1 MLESRVGKG
10 LKAKPALS
18 AGFVLEC
25 KIMKQRFVIEGLAGK
40 KTLNGEIEVNGAK
53 NAVLPLLAASVLFN
67 KPTEFSNVPRIE
79 DVDRML
85 ELLKNL
91 GTEFSWTGERIL
103 KINNSKI
110 SGKVLDHDN
119 AKRMRA
125 SILLT
130 GSLLVR
136 FGKVFFPHPGGC
148 VIGERPIDLFIEGF
162 KKMGASVSEKDGLY
176 EISTSKGLVGTE
188 FFFRV
193 SSVTGT
199 ETLMMAAIGA
209 KGKTILKNA
218 SMEPEV
224 ICLAEFLI
232 LRGAKIIGAGT
243 PEITIEGGYPLRMDE
258 PALSADKIFPVIPD
272 RIEAGSFLILGV
284 LAAENLKI
292 TNCQP
297 TQLDSLIEAL
307 RFAGVKV
314 ETGNNW
320 LAIKNNS
327 KVTNETYQ
335 AVNIKTEKYP
345 GFPTDLQAPMA
356 VFLTQVSGESLIHE
370 TIFEGRLNY
379 TADLEKMGAD
389 IKMWDAQRALVKG
402 PTPLKGKELDGPDIR
417 AGLAYI
423 LAAIIAEGES
433 VINNAYFIDR
443 GYERIEERLQKIGVK
458 IQRIDCE
465 VC

>member
-1 MLESRVGKG
+1 MLESRVGKD

-67 KPTEFSNVPRIE
+67 KSTEFSNVPRIE

-91 GTEFSWTGERIL
+91 GAEFSWTGERTL
-103 KINNSKI
+103 KIDGKKI

-130 GSLLVR
+130 GPLLAR

-176 EISTSKGLVGTE
+176 EISTSKGLLGTE

-199 ETLMMAAIGA
+199 ETLMLAAIGA

-218 SMEPEV
+218 ALEPEV
-224 ICLAEFLI
+224 VCLAEFLNS
-232 LRGAKIIGAGT
+232 RGAKISGAGSS
-243 PEITIEGGYPLRMDE
+243 EIIIDGGYELKE
-258 PALSADKIFPVIPD
+258 NGKTFPVIPD
-272 RIEAGSFLILGV
+272 RIEAGSFLILGA
-284 LAAENLKI
+284 LAADNLKI

-297 TQLDSLIEAL
+297 AHLDSLIEAL
-307 RFAGVKV
+307 RFSGVTV
-314 ETGNNW
+314 EVGDNW
-320 LAIKNNS
+320 LAVKNNA
-327 KVTNETYQ
+327 KITNESLR
-335 AVNIKTEKYP
+335 AVNIKTREYP

-356 VFLTQVSGESLIHE
+356 VFLTQVTGESLIHE

-389 IKMWDAQRALVKG
+389 IKMWDSHRALVKG
-402 PTPLKGKELDGPDIR
+402 PTLLKGKELDGPDIR

-443 GYERIEERLQKIGVK
+443 GYEQIEKRLQKIGVK
-458 IQRIDCE
+458 IKRVDCE

>member
-1 MLESRVGKG
+1 MCYHQFMKQKFVVEGFVGK
-10 LKAKPALS
+10 
-18 AGFVLEC
+18 
-25 KIMKQRFVIEGLAGK
+25 K
-40 KTLNGEIEVNGAK
+40 KLNGEIKINGAK
-53 NAVLPLLAASVLFN
+53 NAVLPLLAASVLLN
-67 KPTEFSNVPRIE
+67 KPAEFSNVPKIE
-79 DVDRML
+79 DVEKML
-85 ELLKNL
+85 ELLRNL
-91 GTEFSWTGERIL
+91 GAEFNWTSERSL
-103 KINNSKI
+103 KIDGGKI
-110 SGKVLDHDN
+110 FGNILEHDN

-130 GSLLVR
+130 GPLLAR
-136 FGKVFFPHPGGC
+136 FGKVSFPHPGGC

-176 EISTSKGLVGTE
+176 EISAPKGLVGTE

-218 SMEPEV
+218 ALEPEV
-224 ICLAEFLI
+224 VCLAEFLNS
-232 LRGAKIIGAGT
+232 RGARISGAGSS
-243 PEITIEGGYPLRMDE
+243 EIIIEGGCELKE
-258 PALSADKIFPVIPD
+258 NGKIFPIIPD
-272 RIEAGSFLILGV
+272 RIEAGSFLILGA
-284 LAAENLKI
+284 LAANNLKI

-297 TQLDSLIEAL
+297 AHLDSLIEAL
-307 RFAGVKV
+307 RFSGVAV
-314 ETGNNW
+314 EVGNDW
-320 LAIKNNS
+320 LAVKNNG
-327 KVTNETYQ
+327 KIANEMCR
-335 AVNIKTEKYP
+335 AVNIKTREYP

-356 VFLTQVSGESLIHE
+356 VFLTQVTGESFIHE

-389 IKMWDAQRALVKG
+389 IKMWDSHRALVKG
-402 PTPLKGKELDGPDIR
+402 PTLLKGKELDGPDIR

-458 IQRIDCE
+458 IKRVDCE

>member
-1 MLESRVGKG
+1 
-10 LKAKPALS
+10 
-18 AGFVLEC
+18 
-25 KIMKQRFVIEGLAGK
+25 MKQRFVIEGLAGK
-40 KTLNGEIEVNGAK
+40 KNLNGEIKVNGAK
-53 NAVLPLLAASVLFN
+53 NAVLPLLAAAILLD
-67 KPTEFSNVPRIE
+67 KPVEFSNVPKIE

-91 GTEFSWTGERIL
+91 GAKFKWTGERTL
-103 KINNSKI
+103 KIDGNKI
-110 SGKVLDHDN
+110 SNKVLDHDN
-119 AKRMRA
+119 AKKMRA
-125 SILLT
+125 SILLA
-130 GSLLVR
+130 GPLLAR
-136 FGKVFFPHPGGC
+136 FGKVSFPHPGGC

-188 FFFRV
+188 FFSRV

-224 ICLAEFLI
+224 VCLAEFLNS
-232 LRGAKIIGAGT
+232 RGAKIIGAGT
-243 PEITIEGGYPLRMDE
+243 PELTIEGDYPLRTDE
-258 PALSADKIFPVIPD
+258 PASSANKIFPVIPD
-272 RIEAGSFLILGV
+272 RIEAGSFLILGA
-284 LAAENLKI
+284 LAANNLKI

-297 TQLDSLIEAL
+297 AQLDSLIEIL
-307 RFAGVKV
+307 RFAGVKMEV
-314 ETGNNW
+314 GNNW

-327 KVTNETYQ
+327 KITNATHR

-356 VFLTQVSGESLIHE
+356 VFLSQVAGESLIHE

-379 TADLEKMGAD
+379 TTDLEKMGAD

-423 LAAIIAEGES
+423 LAAIIADGES

-458 IQRIDCE
+458 IKRVDCE

>member
-1 MLESRVGKG
+1 
-10 LKAKPALS
+10 
-18 AGFVLEC
+18 
-25 KIMKQRFVIEGLAGK
+25 MKQKFVVEGFAGK
-40 KTLNGEIEVNGAK
+40 KKLNGEIKINGAK
-53 NAVLPLLAASVLFN
+53 NAALPLLAASVLLN
-67 KPTEFSNVPRIE
+67 KPAEFSNVPKIE
-79 DVDRML
+79 DVEKML
-85 ELLKNL
+85 ELLRNL
-91 GTEFSWTGERIL
+91 GAEFNWTGERSL
-103 KINNSKI
+103 KIAGGKI
-110 SGKVLDHDN
+110 FGNALEHDN

-130 GSLLVR
+130 GPLLAR
-136 FGKVFFPHPGGC
+136 FGKVSFPHPGGC

-176 EISTSKGLVGTE
+176 EISAPKGLVGTE

-218 SMEPEV
+218 ALEPEV
-224 ICLAEFLI
+224 VCLAEFLNS
-232 LRGAKIIGAGT
+232 RGARISGAGSS
-243 PEITIEGGYPLRMDE
+243 EIIIEGGCELKE
-258 PALSADKIFPVIPD
+258 NGKIFPIIPD
-272 RIEAGSFLILGV
+272 RIEAGSFLILGA
-284 LAAENLKI
+284 LAADNLKI

-297 TQLDSLIEAL
+297 AHLDSLIEAL
-307 RFAGVKV
+307 RFSGVAV
-314 ETGNNW
+314 EVGNDW
-320 LAIKNNS
+320 LAVKNNG
-327 KVTNETYQ
+327 KITNEMRR
-335 AVNIKTEKYP
+335 AVNIKTREYP

-356 VFLTQVSGESLIHE
+356 VFLTQVTGESFIHE

-389 IKMWDAQRALVKG
+389 IKMWDSHRALVKG
-402 PTPLKGKELDGPDIR
+402 PTLLKGKELDGPDIR

-458 IQRIDCE
+458 IKRVDCE

>member
-1 MLESRVGKG
+1 
-10 LKAKPALS
+10 
-18 AGFVLEC
+18 
-25 KIMKQRFVIEGLAGK
+25 MKQRFVIEGLAGK
-40 KTLNGEIEVNGAK
+40 KTLNGELKVNGAK
-53 NAVLPLLAASVLFN
+53 NAILPLLAATILLAEPV
-67 KPTEFSNVPRIE
+67 KFSNVPKIE

-91 GTEFSWTGERIL
+91 GAEFEWTDDGTLRINGN
-103 KINNSKI
+103 KV
-110 SGKVLDHDN
+110 SGKILDHDN
-119 AKRMRA
+119 AKKMRA
-125 SILLT
+125 SILLA
-130 GSLLVR
+130 GPLLAR
-136 FGKVFFPHPGGC
+136 FGKVSFPHPGGC

-199 ETLMMAAIGA
+199 ETLLLAALGA
-209 KGKTILKNA
+209 KGRTVLKNA
-218 SMEPEV
+218 ALEPEV
-224 ICLAEFLI
+224 VCLAEFLNS
-232 LRGAKIIGAGT
+232 RGARISGIGT
-243 PEITIEGGYPLRMDE
+243 TEITIAGGYKLKE
-258 PALSADKIFPVIPD
+258 SASLADQIFPVIPD
-272 RIEAGSFLILGV
+272 RIEAGSFLILGA
-284 LAAENLKI
+284 LAAGNLKI

-297 TQLDSLIEAL
+297 AHLDSLIETL
-307 RFAGVKV
+307 RFSGVTV
-314 ETGNNW
+314 EVGANW
-320 LAIKNNS
+320 LAVKNNGRVANKTRRS
-327 KVTNETYQ
+327 
-335 AVNIKTEKYP
+335 VNIKTEKYP

-356 VFLTQVSGESLIHE
+356 VFLSQVSGESLIHE

-379 TADLEKMGAD
+379 TADLGKMGAD

-402 PTPLKGKELDGPDIR
+402 PIPLKGKELDGPDIR

-433 VINNAYFIDR
+433 IINNVYFIDR

-458 IQRIDCE
+458 IKRVDCE